1 MFGKKKKDEKKD
13 SGSSL
18 KEKHHAFLC
27 TLQGTGEINIEN
39 YGSLGD
45 YSDKKIILNG
55 YKQQMIIEGEK
66 LLIEYFTDVDMHI
79 TGRIRAVHFQ

>member
-1 MFGKKKKDEKKD
+1 VFGKKKKDEKRD
-13 SGSSL
+13 SGPSL

-45 YSDKKIILNG
+45 YGDKKIVLHG

-66 LLIEYFTDVDMHI
+66 LLIEYFTDVDMRI
-79 TGRIRAVHFQ
+79 TGRIHSVRFQ